1 MSSRLLRFF
10 VAPPDDAPSA
20 SAAAPLLRGSPAFAP
35 PLPPLPPPGV
45 EAREE
50 RAASAQRTAGGRP
63 PGDVVGLAD
72 TRDVLVGAGGLA
84 AGVRQVRG
92 SVVACVWPPDAVAEP
107 LFRPPSS
114 PATVRLTSRLAAH
127 GLAAAPSGA
136 VACVRLDDDPGVA
149 LAEVRRAQAIADGPI
164 AIVLAR
170 RTTELDVL
178 LRDAA
183 TVVVMTAGDPDL
195 VRLAVAELRLVNP
208 STVTAALPV
217 ASLSRLR
224 HRLGLAG
231 IPAGEEAPRRRPAHA
246 ATRAAR

>member
-20 SAAAPLLRGSPAFAP
+20 RATAPLVTGSPAFAP
-35 PLPPLPPPGV
+35 PLPPGGV
-45 EAREE
+45 GARER
-50 RAASAQRTAGGRP
+50 RAASVQPTAGGPP
-63 PGDVVGLAD
+63 PGDVVGLVDA
-72 TRDVLVGAGGLA
+72 RDALVGAGGLA
-84 AGVRQVRG
+84 AGVRQGRG
-92 SVVACVWPPDAVAEP
+92 SVVACVWPSAAVAGP
-107 LFRPPSS
+107 LLRPPSS

-127 GLAAAPSGA
+127 GLLAAPSGA
-136 VACVRLDDDPGVA
+136 VAYVQLDDDPRVA

-170 RTTELDVL
+170 RATELDVL

-183 TVVVMTAGDPDL
+183 TVVVMTTGDADL
-195 VRLAVAELRLVNP
+195 VRLAVAEARLVNP

-217 ASLSRLR
+217 ASLGRLR

-231 IPAGEEAPRRRPAHA
+231 IAAGPDGRRSRPAPA